1 MRARWTRRRTAA
13 SSSRPSRPH
22 LRALRHTAACRLRA
36 HSAAYGARCAVGARA
51 TRSHFESRRT
61 HRQAVRP
68 RSAIESRRARRTI
81 SCAGAGVACGRRAS
95 LAAGIAHRTVLPYGA
110 LWANVPWPEHA
121 TLLPNAPEQR
131 YSRASR
137 MAGVLPIGQRAL
149 GEPRLAAF
157 FWSLKRNQVATWRS
171 SGIAAP
177 LSRLPIADTILARLV
192 SGMTTAP
199 LARNRFV
206 PLRMS
211 SADENR

>member
-1 MRARWTRRRTAA
+1 
-13 SSSRPSRPH
+13 
-22 LRALRHTAACRLRA
+22 
-36 HSAAYGARCAVGARA
+36 
-51 TRSHFESRRT
+51 
-61 HRQAVRP
+61 
-68 RSAIESRRARRTI
+68 
-81 SCAGAGVACGRRAS
+81 
-95 LAAGIAHRTVLPYGA
+95 
-110 LWANVPWPEHA
+110 VPWPEHA
-121 TLLPNAPEQR
+121 TLLPNALEQR